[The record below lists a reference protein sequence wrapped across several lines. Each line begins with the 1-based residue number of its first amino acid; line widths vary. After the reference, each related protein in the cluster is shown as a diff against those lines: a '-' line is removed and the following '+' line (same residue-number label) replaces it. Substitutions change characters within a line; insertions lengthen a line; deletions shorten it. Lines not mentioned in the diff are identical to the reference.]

1 MANHIIKGFKVS
13 ALKCSLS
20 EDSDA
25 SGSASGTRRQG
36 RHTAALLDRVQ
47 SQLLSS
53 PIDSVL
59 MSLSRSC
66 HVSCDGASR
75 HTSPFR
81 GSLARPSSPKLGTCA
96 LLNKGFGSRPRRLD
110 GSSSSL
116 TISNNSSSAVDVS
129 QLSTPD
135 DPERPPTP
143 RKAIFYSVPVSERQ
157 CPSAPLKRRKVS
169 ACPPSPQCPGAPRKV
184 RRALHFVD
192 NDLSS
197 ARRKLEV
204 LWAA

>member
-1 MANHIIKGFKVS
+1 MTEGMAKNISKVFNS
-13 ALKCSLS
+13 AKYSLS
-20 EDSDA
+20 DDV
-25 SGSASGTRRQG
+25 SGASGTRRQG

-59 MSLSRSC
+59 SMTRSC
-66 HVSCDGASR
+66 PVTCDGASR

-81 GSLARPSSPKLGTCA
+81 GSPARPSSPKLGTSA
-96 LLNKGFGSRPRRLD
+96 LLKKGFGSRSRLD
-110 GSSSSL
+110 GSSSL

-129 QLSTPD
+129 QLSTAD
-135 DPERPPTP
+135 GPERPSTP
-143 RKAIFYSVPVSERQ
+143 RGAIFYSVPVSERQ
-157 CPSAPLKRRKVS
+157 CPSAPLKRQKVS

-192 NDLSS
+192 NNDLSS